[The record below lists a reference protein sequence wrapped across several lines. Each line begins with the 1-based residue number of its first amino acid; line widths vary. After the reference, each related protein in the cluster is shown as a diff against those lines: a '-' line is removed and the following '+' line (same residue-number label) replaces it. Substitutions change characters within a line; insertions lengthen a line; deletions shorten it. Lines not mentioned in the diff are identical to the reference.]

1 MTNDATGTVIVHA
14 TLDAAVQKTGLTLDG
29 MQSLRVAFAPHFA
42 DFQKVREDAAGVP
55 ATAAKKAR
63 EIRLRLKDIRVSAE
77 KTRKE
82 LKEDSL
88 RRGKAIDGIKA
99 VLDYELVPI
108 EKALLAIE
116 DAEEIAE
123 KKRKDELSAKRSAEI
138 AEYAD
143 PTFYDLAGMPEQQWQ
158 DLLKSAIKAHHDRA
172 EAAKKAEADR
182 IEAARL
188 AAEALAQKVADDL
201 AERQRMQEE
210 NIRLAKVAADERAAR
225 EASEAASA
233 KARAESDR
241 VAAEER
247 AKADA
252 ARVAAEKATAD
263 KLAEAKRIADEERR
277 ALELKASEERDR
289 EQVKR
294 LAAERVAADAR
305 AAADRLAAEERAKA
319 TDAHAA
325 DKKIYVWDAA
335 KAKAGREKAEA
346 ELKAQRDADAA
357 RVQAEEDARKKAA
370 AAPDALKVAALAATI
385 RTIRADGLTSEAGK
399 ALAGRIAEQAAKFAA
414 WLDAEAAKL

>member
-1 MTNDATGTVIVHA
+1 MTTDATGTVIVHA

-55 ATAAKKAR
+55 ANAAKKAR

-108 EKALLAIE
+108 EKALLEIE

-158 DLLKSAIKAHHDRA
+158 DLLSSAIKAHHDRA

-188 AAEALAQKVADDL
+188 AAEALAQKEADDL
-201 AERQRMQEE
+201 AERERMKQE
-210 NIRLAKVAADERAAR
+210 NARLAKVAADERAAR

-233 KARAESDR
+233 KAKAESDR

-247 AKADA
+247 AKVEA
-252 ARVAAEKATAD
+252 ARVVAEKA
-263 KLAEAKRIADEERR
+263 
-277 ALELKASEERDR
+277 
-289 EQVKR
+289 
-294 LAAERVAADAR
+294 AADAK
-305 AAADRLAAEERAKA
+305 AAADRLAAEERAK
-319 TDAHAA
+319 
-325 DKKIYVWDAA
+325 
-335 KAKAGREKAEA
+335 REKAEA

-357 RVQAEEDARKKAA
+357 RIQAEEDAKKKAA
-370 AAPDALKVAALAATI
+370 AAPDKLKVAALAATI
-385 RTIRADGLTSEAGK
+385 RTIRAEGLTSEPGK
-399 ALAGRIAEQAAKFAA
+399 ALAGRIAEQASKFAS